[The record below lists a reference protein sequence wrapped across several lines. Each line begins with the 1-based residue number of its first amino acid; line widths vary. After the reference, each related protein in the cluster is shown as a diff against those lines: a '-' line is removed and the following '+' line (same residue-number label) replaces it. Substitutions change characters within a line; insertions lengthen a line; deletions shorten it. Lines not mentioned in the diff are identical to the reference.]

1 MEASASGPKQVNT
14 YIIRRHFHHSKLG
27 ARCLESLVQ
36 HWVGRSRIVEAW
48 QGVLYLKSCHDT
60 YLYLKYYILYFMSGL
75 LQPAS
80 TLYNNVIRNQNWA
93 NDDRIPL

>member
-27 ARCLESLVQ
+27 ARCLENLVQ

-48 QGVLYLKSCHDT
+48 QRVLYLKSCHDT
-60 YLYLKYYILYFMSGL
+60 YLYLKCYILYFMSGL
-75 LQPAS
+75 LQSAS
-80 TLYNNVIRNQNWA
+80 TLYNNGIRNQNWA